1 MLTNYGK
8 IAHPIQELQMTSG
21 AKEALHLI
29 NMILAISPIVWILL
43 IFACASGISTDKRVT
58 FYNFAY
64 HLDPR
69 RGLASQWPLRFWL
82 STILV
87 YFLLVGFLCWRPYYL
102 SFTPEGFDTFID
114 ISKFP
119 LGLLSLTIP
128 VGVFIS
134 RLHSTQQTA
143 AQIEATDMK
152 NRLDSF
158 HAQRK
163 GIVEYIAS
171 LGTIELAHQ
180 VSLKIQI
187 NQAFHSVVFC
197 NSTHETGAQEADERV
212 MRQVMRQVESILD
225 NLALLLPTFE
235 ALKGRTFWKPTSNE
249 VGTYLELVKSV
260 NDLCTKLSVTDY
272 VIDPQK
278 KRTTFKAIFPGG
290 KREQHVR
297 LAGNYHE
304 LIAILNYCITVSY
317 YAMVSENRSWSC
329 LDNRLQME
337 RLKQE
342 LHTLGLET
350 LHCYDSIKSYST
362 ETIIYPQP
370 ISETV
375 SEPS

>member
-1 MLTNYGK
+1 MT
-8 IAHPIQELQMTSG
+8 QE
-21 AKEALHLI
+21 AKDALHLI
-29 NMILAISPIVWILL
+29 NLILAISPIACILL
-43 IFACASGISTDKRVT
+43 FFACASGISTDKRAT
-58 FYNFAY
+58 FYNFSF

-82 STILV
+82 TMIFV
-87 YFLLVGFLCWRPYYL
+87 YFLAAGYLCWAPYTL

-119 LGLLSLTIP
+119 LALLSLTIP

-152 NRLDSF
+152 NRLDAF

-197 NSTHETGAQEADERV
+197 NSTHETGAQEADELVMRRV
-212 MRQVMRQVESILD
+212 MWQVESILD
-225 NLALLLPTFE
+225 DLAQLIPNFE
-235 ALKGRTFWKPTSNE
+235 PLKDRTSREPRFDES
-249 VGTYLELVKSV
+249 GTYLELIKSV
-260 NDLCTKLSVTDY
+260 NDLCAKLSVTDY
-272 VIDPQK
+272 VIDPQN

-304 LIAILNYCITVSY
+304 LIAILNYCITVSF
-317 YAMVSENRSWSC
+317 YAMVSENRSWRGLES
-329 LDNRLQME
+329 RLQMG

-350 LHCYDSIKSYST
+350 LPYDDSIKSYST
-362 ETIIYPQP
+362 KMFIYPKP
-370 ISETV
+370 IPEAV

>member
-1 MLTNYGK
+1 MT
-8 IAHPIQELQMTSG
+8 QE
-21 AKEALHLI
+21 AKDALHLI
-29 NMILAISPIVWILL
+29 NLILAISPIACILL
-43 IFACASGISTDKRVT
+43 FFACASGISTDKRAT
-58 FYNFAY
+58 FYNFAF

-82 STILV
+82 TMIFV
-87 YFLLVGFLCWRPYYL
+87 YFLAAGYLCWAPYTL

-119 LGLLSLTIP
+119 LALLSLTIP

-152 NRLDSF
+152 NRLDAF

-197 NSTHETGAQEADERV
+197 NSTHETGAQEADELV
-212 MRQVMRQVESILD
+212 MRQVMWQVESILD
-225 NLALLLPTFE
+225 DLAQLIPNFE
-235 ALKGRTFWKPTSNE
+235 PLKDRASREPRFDES
-249 VGTYLELVKSV
+249 GTYLELIKSV
-260 NDLCTKLSVTDY
+260 NDLCAKLSVTDY
-272 VIDPQK
+272 VIDPQN
-278 KRTTFKAIFPGG
+278 KRTTFKAISPGG

-304 LIAILNYCITVSY
+304 LIAILNYCVTVSFY
-317 YAMVSENRSWSC
+317 SMVSENRSWRGLES
-329 LDNRLQME
+329 RLQMG

-350 LHCYDSIKSYST
+350 LHYDDSIKSYST
-362 ETIIYPQP
+362 KTFIYPKP
-370 ISETV
+370 IPEAV
-375 SEPS
+375 SEPSSL

>member
-1 MLTNYGK
+1 MT
-8 IAHPIQELQMTSG
+8 QE
-21 AKEALHLI
+21 AKDALHLI
-29 NMILAISPIVWILL
+29 NLILAISPIACILL
-43 IFACASGISTDKRVT
+43 FFACASGISTDKRAT
-58 FYNFAY
+58 FYNFAF

-82 STILV
+82 TMIFV
-87 YFLLVGFLCWRPYYL
+87 YFLAAGYLCWAPYTL
-102 SFTPEGFDTFID
+102 SFTPEGFDKFID

-119 LGLLSLTIP
+119 LALLSLTIP

-152 NRLDSF
+152 NRLDAF

-197 NSTHETGAQEADERV
+197 NSTHETGAQEADELV
-212 MRQVMRQVESILD
+212 MRQVMWQVESILD
-225 NLALLLPTFE
+225 DLAQLIPNFE
-235 ALKGRTFWKPTSNE
+235 PLKDRTSREPRFNE
-249 VGTYLELVKSV
+249 SGTYLELIKSV
-260 NDLCTKLSVTDY
+260 NDLCAKLSVTDY
-272 VIDPQK
+272 VIDPQN

-290 KREQHVR
+290 KREQYVR

-304 LIAILNYCITVSY
+304 LIAILNYCITVSF
-317 YAMVSENRSWSC
+317 YAMVSENRSWKGLES
-329 LDNRLQME
+329 RLQME

-342 LHTLGLET
+342 LHALGLET
-350 LHCYDSIKSYST
+350 LHYDDSIKSYST
-362 ETIIYPQP
+362 KAFIYPKP
-370 ISETV
+370 IPEAV